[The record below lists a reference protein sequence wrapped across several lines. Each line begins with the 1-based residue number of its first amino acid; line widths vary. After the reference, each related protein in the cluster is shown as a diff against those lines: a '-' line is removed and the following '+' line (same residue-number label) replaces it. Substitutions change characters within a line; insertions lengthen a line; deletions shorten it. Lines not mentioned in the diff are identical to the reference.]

1 MKLNLLMGASK
12 VGTVEQNTHAHP
24 ELTYAPS
31 WVASAEAVPLSMSL
45 PLARQAHSTQTVSAV
60 LWGLLPD
67 NEATLDRWA
76 SAFHVSAR
84 NPLGMLAHVGEECA
98 GAMQFVTDDRLDL
111 VASGALD
118 AITPLSDED
127 VAARL
132 QRVRQDVGA
141 TRRPDDP
148 GQFSLAGAQA
158 KIALLHTGQG
168 WALPSGRIPTTHIL
182 KPPSGDFSGYV
193 ENEMF
198 CLALAREM
206 GLPAASS
213 NRLQIGTESAIC
225 VERYDR
231 YEKDGSWFRLHQE
244 DFCQALGVR
253 PHLKYQNQGGPGPA
267 DLASV
272 LWTHSSS
279 PAEDVRHLFDAL
291 AFNYF
296 IGGTDAHAK
305 NYSLLIG
312 NGGVTRLA
320 PLYDISSALAYS
332 ELDIRAIRMAMRI
345 GSHYNWWDIRLND
358 WVTLSEQLRLDP
370 SESLKRMAL
379 MAYRLPDKANTVHR
393 LMEQQDTS
401 HEILHRLIEQTHNAC
416 ERFIRRVQAAAA

>member
-1 MKLNLLMGASK
+1 MKLNLLMGASN
-12 VGTVEQNTHAHP
+12 VGTVEQNTHGHP

-31 WVASAEAVPLSMSL
+31 WVASSEAMPLSLSL
-45 PLARQAHSTQTVSAV
+45 PLAQQVHPTQTVSAV

-76 SAFHVSAR
+76 SAFQVSAR
-84 NPLGMLAHVGEECA
+84 NPLGILSHVGEECA
-98 GAMQFVTDDRLDL
+98 GAIQFITDDRLDL
-111 VASGALD
+111 VTSGALD

-141 TRRPDDP
+141 TRRPDDL

-158 KIALLHTGQG
+158 KIALLHTEQG

-182 KPPSGDFSGYV
+182 KPPSGDFRGYV

-206 GLPAASS
+206 DLSTAYSS
-213 NRLQIGTESAIC
+213 RLQIGTESAIC

-231 YEKDGSWFRLHQE
+231 YQIDGQWFRLHQE
-244 DFCQALGVR
+244 DFCQALGIR

-267 DLASV
+267 DLANV
-272 LWTHSSS
+272 LWQHSGN
-279 PAEDVRHLFDAL
+279 PTEDVQRLFDAL

-305 NYSLLIG
+305 NYSLLIDS
-312 NGGVTRLA
+312 GGMARLA
-320 PLYDISSALAYS
+320 PLYDISSALAYP

-358 WVTLSEQLRLDP
+358 WVTLSEQLRLNP
-370 SESLKRMAL
+370 SDCLKRMTL
-379 MAYRLPDKANTVHR
+379 MAYQLPATASDVHQS
-393 LMEQQDTS
+393 MEQEGTG
-401 HEILHRLIEQTHNAC
+401 HEVLHHLIEQIHISC
-416 ERFIRRVQAAAA
+416 ERFIRKVQAAAA